1 MWCDTHSAK
10 ETEQQKEQW
19 GLGLEVMG
27 KWGEGGQNLKKRGEE
42 VLHKIVG
49 LAPLCQLCEE
59 TLKIFHPPIIKPT
72 LAPPPPPPIPGLPHI
87 SSKNFPSPH
96 YSHFGICIDIKT
108 NICIDMFVVNFFFFF
123 LRFQNHF

>member
-27 KWGEGGQNLKKRGEE
+27 KWGEGGQNLKKRGEG

-49 LAPLCQLCEE
+49 LARLCQLCEE

-72 LAPPPPPPIPGLPHI
+72 PAPPFQACPTFLVKI
-87 SSKNFPSPH
+87 SHPLITAILG
-96 YSHFGICIDIKT
+96 Y
-108 NICIDMFVVNFFFFF
+108 V
-123 LRFQNHF
+123 